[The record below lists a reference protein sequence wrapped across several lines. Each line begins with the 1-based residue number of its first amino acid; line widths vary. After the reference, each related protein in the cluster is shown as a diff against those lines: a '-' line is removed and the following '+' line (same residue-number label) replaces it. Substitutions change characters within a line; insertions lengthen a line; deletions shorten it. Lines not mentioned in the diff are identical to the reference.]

1 MRPEDI
7 FHYTRAAP
15 FRPFRLVMNSGQTYE
30 IFHPEM
36 VRVARTSIFVFFAVR
51 PEDPVERCDSVSLL
65 LIERIE
71 LIELARSV

>member
-36 VRVARTSIFVFFAVR
+36 VRVARTTVYVFFAVR
-51 PEDPVERCDSVSLL
+51 PEDPVEGFDSVSLV